1 MEPIFGLY
9 ERQLEK
15 EENAMHFSEVRDTYF
30 GPPPNPERAAE
41 APATRHLPSEPTG
54 GRSDDKIS
62 DRGRKFG
69 S

>member
-54 GRSDDKIS
+54 GLSDDKVS